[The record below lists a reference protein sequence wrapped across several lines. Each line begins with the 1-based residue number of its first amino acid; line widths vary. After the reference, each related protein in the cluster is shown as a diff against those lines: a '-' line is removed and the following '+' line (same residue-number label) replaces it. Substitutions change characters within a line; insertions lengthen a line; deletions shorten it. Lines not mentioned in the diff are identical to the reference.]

1 MKDSFEFLLEQVPEL
16 APCLPD
22 LERGFDLLCRSFRE
36 GGKLL
41 VCGNGGSAADSE
53 HIVGEL
59 MKGFDRRR
67 ALSRTEREHLQA
79 LYAREGRYLA
89 EHLQGAL
96 PALSLTSQTSLITAV
111 ANDTAAEMVFA
122 QQVYGYG
129 RPGDVLLAISTSGN
143 SRNVLHA
150 LRVAHA
156 AGMAT
161 VGLTGPGG
169 GEMAALCDVAL
180 CVPPG
185 AARPADTAEIQ
196 RAHQALYHALCRK
209 LEEEFF
215 PR

>member
-1 MKDSFEFLLEQVPEL
+1 MDDTFDFLCEQVPEL
-16 APCLPD
+16 APCLPK
-22 LERGFDLLCRSFRE
+22 LERAFDLLSRAFRE

-67 ALSRTEREHLQA
+67 ALSRTEREHLHA

-96 PALSLTSQTSLITAV
+96 PAISLTSQTSLITAV

-150 LRVAHA
+150 LRVARA
-156 AGMAT
+156 AGVAT

-185 AARPADTAEIQ
+185 ATRPGDTAEIQ

-215 PR
+215 SR